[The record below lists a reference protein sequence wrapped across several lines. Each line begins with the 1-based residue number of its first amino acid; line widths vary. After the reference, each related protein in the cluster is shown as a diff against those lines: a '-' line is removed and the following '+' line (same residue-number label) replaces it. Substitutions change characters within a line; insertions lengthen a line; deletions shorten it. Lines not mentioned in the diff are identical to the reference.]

1 MSFISIEFFAFLLT
15 ALLAYYLLPKQAQ
28 WVVLLLA
35 SGVFYYFSGLVNF
48 IFLFVSILTFYAGAH
63 GIYRLMHHPFGVR
76 VKTAKWLLGGILV
89 LNICM
94 LAVFKLS
101 GTAGHWVA
109 QLAAR
114 LGVSPDSEGLLLPL
128 GISFY
133 TFQGAGYLL
142 DVYRGKVLPERNAA
156 KFALFLSFFPQLVQ
170 GPISRFDQ
178 QSRQLTEQRTYDSNR
193 FVRGA
198 ELMLFGFFKKLVI
211 ADNLAPFTSRVF
223 ADTQTYTGLLVALA
237 AVLGTFQLYCD
248 FSGGIDIAR
257 GVAEMFGIVLPEN
270 FRRPYFSRSIAEYW
284 RRWHITLNE
293 WWREYLFFPVT
304 LSRPM
309 NRLSRFLRKN
319 ARNTAGKMISVYLG
333 ISVVR
338 LANALWHGIDFRH
351 LASGLY
357 FSIIM
362 ILALATREPLAK
374 LTKKL
379 RIQTESSGWRL
390 FQMTRTFLLLC
401 INRVLF
407 MTDRFRSALQ
417 AWKDMFSTF
426 NPKTLFDGT
435 LAEALLTP
443 YVICVAGGGLLV
455 VLAISILQEKGI
467 SIRDQLNRKHIAL
480 RWAVLLAG
488 AVAVFA
494 FGKYSQGGAMNFLYA
509 RF

>member
-1 MSFISIEFFAFLLT
+1 MSFISIEFFALLLA
-15 ALLAYYLLPKQAQ
+15 ALLAYYLLPKKTQ

-35 SGVFYYFSGLVNF
+35 SGVFYYVSGLVNF
-48 IFLFVSILTFYAGAH
+48 IFLFVSILTFFAGAH
-63 GIYRLMHHPFGVR
+63 GVYRLMHHPEGAR
-76 VKTAKWLLGGILV
+76 GKAAKCLLGGIIV
-89 LNICM
+89 LNICL
-94 LAVFKLS
+94 LAIFKLS
-101 GTAGHWVA
+101 GAAGHWVLQMA
-109 QLAAR
+109 DR
-114 LGVSPDSEGLLLPL
+114 LGVSPDSEGFLLPL

-133 TFQGAGYLL
+133 TFQGTGYLL
-142 DVYRGKVLPERNAA
+142 DVYRGKIIPERNAA

-178 QSRQLTEQRTYDSNR
+178 LSKQLTQNR
-193 FVRGA
+193 AFDYNRLVRGS

-211 ADNLAPFTSRVF
+211 ANNIAPFTNRVF
-223 ADTQTYTGLLVALA
+223 ADTQTHPGLLVALT

-270 FRRPYFSRSIAEYW
+270 FRRPYFSRSISEYW

-309 NRLSRFLRKN
+309 NRLSRFLRKHVS
-319 ARNTAGKMISVYLG
+319 NTAGKMISIYLG

-338 LANALWHGIDFRH
+338 LANAFWHGIDVRH

-362 ILALATREPLAK
+362 ILALVTKEPLKK
-374 LTKKL
+374 LTLKL
-379 RIQTESSGWRL
+379 RIRTESFGWRL

-401 INRVLF
+401 INRILF
-407 MTDRFRSALQ
+407 MTDRFMSAVQ
-417 AWKDMFSTF
+417 AWKDMFSVF
-426 NPKTLFDGT
+426 NPKVLVDGT
-435 LAEALLTP
+435 LAETLLTP
-443 YVICVAGGGLLV
+443 YAVCVAGGGLLV
-455 VLAISILQEKGI
+455 VLVVSILQEKGI
-467 SIRDQLNRKHIAL
+467 SVRDRLNTKHTAL

-488 AVAVFA
+488 AVVVFA
-494 FGKYSQGGAMNFLYA
+494 FGKYSLNGALSFLYE